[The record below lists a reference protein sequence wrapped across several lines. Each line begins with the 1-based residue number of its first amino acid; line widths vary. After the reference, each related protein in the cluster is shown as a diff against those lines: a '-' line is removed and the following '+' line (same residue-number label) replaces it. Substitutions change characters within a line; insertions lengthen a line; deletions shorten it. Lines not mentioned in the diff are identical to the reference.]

1 MKKNKTQNLMLK
13 DKLLKNVRGILIC
26 TIIALSLLAGIALKI
41 SYDSSTFEKKQN
53 FDTEIKTAVDSLI
66 SALTVN
72 YQRYENGEIT
82 KEEALASSEEI
93 VRNTRYNNGNGYF
106 WADTAD
112 GLCVVHMNP
121 DYEGTNRLDAVD
133 KKGTYYIRNVI
144 KAADNGTNFSEFYFT
159 KPNVNGIF
167 KKRAYTA
174 KFEPYGWYIS
184 TGNYYDDINKAILTL
199 RFKQSIS
206 DIILILVSILS
217 VLIGTKQLN
226 KVISKITEPLT
237 TVTKRLHMLS
247 EGDVYSPGSENITE
261 TDETGILA
269 NAENNLIKQLQIIVE
284 DITVNLSKIS
294 SGDLR
299 ISTDKAYTGD
309 FIPIQKSIKDITS
322 YLNEVLLSINQAS
335 NQVRGGASQVS
346 DMSRT
351 LADGATEQAGVIEEL
366 SASLDEVSYHVEK
379 NTVSVDKA
387 SDYIRQINDKS
398 REGNEKMQSLLA
410 AMENIERTSK
420 EIGSINRTI
429 GAIAARTNLLALNAS
444 IESARLG
451 NEGKGFAVVAEEMR
465 QLAGQSAA
473 AVNDTETLIETAL
486 AAVANGSQ
494 NTADTAEQL
503 AKITDMI
510 NEFKDIMKEID
521 SESRQQNNELK
532 EITQGIGQIS
542 GIIQNNVAAAE
553 ECSAFSE
560 DLNTQAVLLFENIDK
575 FTLIEN
581 M

>member
-66 SALTVN
+66 STLTVN

-299 ISTDKAYTGD
+299 ISTDKAYAGD

-542 GIIQNNVAAAE
+542 DIIQNNVAAAE

>member
-13 DKLLKNVRGILIC
+13 DKLLKNVRGILIG
-26 TIIALSLLAGIALKI
+26 TIIALSLLAGIALQI
-41 SYDSSTFEKKQN
+41 SYDSAATEKKQN

-72 YQRYENGEIT
+72 YQRYESGEIT
-82 KEEALASSEEI
+82 KEESLASSEKI
-93 VRNTRYNNGNGYF
+93 VRDSRYDDGNGYF

-159 KPNVNGIF
+159 KPNVSGIF

-217 VLIGTKQLN
+217 VLAGTRQLN

-237 TVTKRLHMLS
+237 TVTNRLHLLS
-247 EGDVYSPGSENITE
+247 QGDVHTPGSENITE

-284 DITVNLSKIS
+284 DISVNLSKIS

-299 ISTDKAYTGD
+299 ISTAKTYTGD
-309 FIPIQKSIKDITS
+309 FTPIQKSIQDITD

-351 LADGATEQAGVIEEL
+351 LADGATEQASVIEEL

-379 NTVSVDKA
+379 NTANVDKA
-387 SDYIRQINDKS
+387 SDYIRQIIEKS
-398 REGNEKMQSLLA
+398 REGNEKMQSLLT
-410 AMENIERTSK
+410 AMQNIEHTSR

-451 NEGKGFAVVAEEMR
+451 NDGKGFAVVAEEMR

-473 AVNDTETLIETAL
+473 AVNDTENLIATSL
-486 AAVANGSQ
+486 AAVENGSR
-494 NTADTAEQL
+494 NTSDTANEL
-503 AKITDMI
+503 MTITDMI
-510 NEFKDIMKEID
+510 NQFKDIMKEIG

-542 GIIQNNVAAAE
+542 GIIQSNVAAAE

-575 FTLIEN
+575 FTLSEN
-581 M
+581 I

>member
-1 MKKNKTQNLMLK
+1 MLK

>member
-1 MKKNKTQNLMLK
+1 M
-13 DKLLKNVRGILIC
+13 
-26 TIIALSLLAGIALKI
+26 
-41 SYDSSTFEKKQN
+41 
-53 FDTEIKTAVDSLI
+53 
-66 SALTVN
+66 
-72 YQRYENGEIT
+72 
-82 KEEALASSEEI
+82 
-93 VRNTRYNNGNGYF
+93 
-106 WADTAD
+106 
-112 GLCVVHMNP
+112 
-121 DYEGTNRLDAVD
+121 
-133 KKGTYYIRNVI
+133 
-144 KAADNGTNFSEFYFT
+144 
-159 KPNVNGIF
+159 
-167 KKRAYTA
+167 
-174 KFEPYGWYIS
+174 
-184 TGNYYDDINKAILTL
+184 
-199 RFKQSIS
+199 
-206 DIILILVSILS
+206 
-217 VLIGTKQLN
+217 LIGTKQLN
-226 KVISKITEPLT
+226 IVISKITEPLT

-309 FIPIQKSIKDITS
+309 FIRIQKSIKDITS

-398 REGNEKMQSLLA
+398 REGNEKMQSLLT

-503 AKITDMI
+503 VKITDMI

>member
-13 DKLLKNVRGILIC
+13 DKLLKNVRGILIG
-26 TIIALSLLAGIALKI
+26 TIIALSLLAGIALQI
-41 SYDSSTFEKKQN
+41 SYDSAATEKKQN

-72 YQRYENGEIT
+72 YQRYESGEIT
-82 KEEALASSEEI
+82 KEESLASSEKI
-93 VRNTRYNNGNGYF
+93 VRDSRYDNGNGYF

-159 KPNVNGIF
+159 KPNASGIF

-217 VLIGTKQLN
+217 VLAGTRQLN

-237 TVTKRLHMLS
+237 TVTNRLHLLS
-247 EGDVYSPGSENITE
+247 QGDVHTPGSENITE

-284 DITVNLSKIS
+284 DISVNLSKIS

-299 ISTDKAYTGD
+299 ISTDKTYTGD
-309 FIPIQKSIKDITS
+309 FTPIQKSIQDITG

-351 LADGATEQAGVIEEL
+351 LADGATEQASVIEEL

-379 NTVSVDKA
+379 NTANVDKA
-387 SDYIRQINDKS
+387 SDYIRQIIEKS
-398 REGNEKMQSLLA
+398 REGNEKMQSLLT
-410 AMENIERTSK
+410 AMQNIEHTSR

-451 NEGKGFAVVAEEMR
+451 NDGKGFAVVAEEMR

-473 AVNDTETLIETAL
+473 AVNDTENLIATSL
-486 AAVANGSQ
+486 AAVENGSR
-494 NTADTAEQL
+494 NTSDTANEL
-503 AKITDMI
+503 MTITDMI
-510 NEFKDIMKEID
+510 NQFKDIMKEIG

-542 GIIQNNVAAAE
+542 GIIQSNVAAAE

-575 FTLIEN
+575 FTLSEN
-581 M
+581 I

>member
-26 TIIALSLLAGIALKI
+26 TIIALSLLAGIALQI

>member
-269 NAENNLIKQLQIIVE
+269 NAENNLIKQHQIIVE

>member
-66 SALTVN
+66 STLTVN
-72 YQRYENGEIT
+72 YHRYENGEIT
-82 KEEALASSEEI
+82 KEEALASSEDI

-299 ISTDKAYTGD
+299 ISTDKAYAGD

-503 AKITDMI
+503 SKITDMI

>member
-1 MKKNKTQNLMLK
+1 MKKNKTQKLMLK

-26 TIIALSLLAGIALKI
+26 TIIALSLLAGIALQI

-247 EGDVYSPGSENITE
+247 QGDVYSPGSENITE

-503 AKITDMI
+503 VKITDMI
-510 NEFKDIMKEID
+510 NEFKDIMREID

-553 ECSAFSE
+553 ECSAFSK